1 MSFIETPFDDELSRL
16 NMMLEET
23 VVAFGSA
30 ADRKSYADRKEKV
43 SAMAPSM
50 AAERAVYKSVDAE
63 MGAYDLID
71 ALDEGTVKLEDL
83 KDKELPPELR
93 NMTLKEKRAYL
104 KEIEE
109 EREVLMRKIGE
120 LSAKRASLIEQKL
133 EEETEGDSFDEVV
146 QRFIEVQAA
155 DKGIHYR

>member
-1 MSFIETPFDDELSRL
+1 MKTLQQENSNLHTHGSDQSFIF
-16 NMMLEET
+16 
-23 VVAFGSA
+23 
-30 ADRKSYADRKEKV
+30 
-43 SAMAPSM
+43 
-50 AAERAVYKSVDAE
+50 
-63 MGAYDLID
+63 
-71 ALDEGTVKLEDL
+71 
-83 KDKELPPELR
+83 
-93 NMTLKEKRAYL
+93 L

-120 LSAKRASLIEQKL
+120 LSAERASFIEQKL